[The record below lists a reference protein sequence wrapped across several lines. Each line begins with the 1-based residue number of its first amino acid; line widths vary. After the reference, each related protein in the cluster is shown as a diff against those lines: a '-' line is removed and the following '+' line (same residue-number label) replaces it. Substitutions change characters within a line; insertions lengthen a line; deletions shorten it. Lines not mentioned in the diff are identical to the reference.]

1 MTSIPEADPAL
12 LEMYQNEPAKR
23 AEVLRRTVARSEIL
37 LKQFCHPWLESL
49 PKVRYL
55 VSTDNAFDRTRHAW
69 SNGSQEDAYRQRGR
83 ESRTACPLS
92 VLTVR
97 PRAVIRK
104 LKALRAS

>member
-37 LKQFCHPWLESL
+37 LKQFCHPWVESL

-55 VSTDNAFDRTRHAW
+55 VSTGNAFDLTRHAC
-69 SNGSQEDAYRQRGR
+69 
-83 ESRTACPLS
+83 RTGVKRTLIGNVVEKVVRHAPCPF
-92 VLTVR
+92 
-97 PRAVIRK
+97 
-104 LKALRAS
+104 